1 MWRHELDMVSS
12 LATESALAA
21 LSDVGKIISNNEGM
35 PDPLVYSGLSYA
47 TDMLRVAGFVAPTV
61 FAKEIQCTFSQAILG
76 TREVRAFKRAMTI
89 LSSYLRDAVRS
100 GAGPSLFFYEEVLQL
115 SDVSGRLPPACGNFF
130 APFVFWDIEDGLYKS
145 VNNAGGGLTRE
156 AYQLALL
163 AFLRNKDVAGLQAF
177 AQSFVKVAEANESA
191 CSYSLCRVLAAFF
204 AVVTS
209 SDAFLSLDEMQL
221 FSMVDAVFFK
231 PSDTGHLPEPAFMSR
246 LLHVIAKSTAD
257 TTVVRE
263 TQTYFRLEGLLYGAA
278 LGRRESI
285 RA

>member
-12 LATESALAA
+12 LATESAVAA
-21 LSDVGKIISNNEGM
+21 LGDVGKIISNNAGT

-61 FAKEIQCTFSQAILG
+61 FAKEIQHTFAQAVLG
-76 TREVRAFKRAMTI
+76 TREVRAFKRSMTI
-89 LSSYLRDAVRS
+89 LTSYLRDAVRF
-100 GAGPSLFFYEEVLQL
+100 GAGPTLFFYEEVLLL

-130 APFVFWDIEDGLYKS
+130 APYVFWDIEDGLYKS
-145 VNNAGGGLTRE
+145 VQHVCHGLSRE
-156 AYQLALL
+156 AYQAALL
-163 AFLRNKDVAGLQAF
+163 AFLRNKDVAGLEVLALQ
-177 AQSFVKVAEANESA
+177 FVNVAEANESA

-204 AVVTS
+204 VVVTS
-209 SDAFLSLDEMQL
+209 SDAFLNQDEMQL

-231 PSDTGHLPEPAFMSR
+231 QSDPGHLPEPGFISR

-257 TTVVRE
+257 APMVRE
-263 TQTYFRLEGLLYGAA
+263 IQTYFRLEGLLYGAA

>member
-1 MWRHELDMVSS
+1 MVSS
-12 LATESALAA
+12 LATESAVAA
-21 LSDVGKIISNNEGM
+21 LGDVGRIISNNAGT

-61 FAKEIQCTFSQAILG
+61 FAKEIQHTFSQAILG

-89 LSSYLRDAVRS
+89 LNSYLKDAIRF
-100 GAGPSLFFYEEVLQL
+100 GAGPTLYFYEEALLL

-130 APFVFWDIEDGLYKS
+130 APFVFWDIEDGLCKS
-145 VNNAGGGLTRE
+145 VQNVSHGLSRE
-156 AYQLALL
+156 AYQAALL
-163 AFLRNKDVAGLQAF
+163 AFLRNKDGAGLKVFVHLF
-177 AQSFVKVAEANESA
+177 AKVAEANENT
-191 CSYSLCRVLAAFF
+191 CSYSLCRILAAFF
-204 AVVTS
+204 AVITS
-209 SDAFLSLDEMQL
+209 SDAFLNQDEMQL
-221 FSMVDAVFFK
+221 FSMVDAAFFK
-231 PSDTGHLPEPAFMSR
+231 QSDPGHLPEPGFIAR

-257 TTVVRE
+257 APMVRE